1 MCINYKVN
9 ANDVFTSAEYTL
21 ISSQLLCM
29 DMNMG
34 TNIKSDESHQLR

>member
-1 MCINYKVN
+1 MPTMSLHLQNK
-9 ANDVFTSAEYTL
+9 YTL